1 MLDIQEIMEDRIA
14 YYAKDVDTPWYVNG
28 FNGTFDI
35 TDHRRIPEVFL
46 GFLQRHFGVIRLSR
60 VKIEKIN
67 EALNEIWEGP
77 GSVEKVLRKEM
88 EYRHSG
94 KDVKILASDILKK
107 EYEDDEPREEEKPLL
122 STADLFDK
130 N

>member
-28 FNGTFDI
+28 FNGTFAI

-60 VKIEKIN
+60 IKIEKIN

-77 GSVEKVLRKEM
+77 GSVEHVLRKEM